1 MDRKN
6 IIIGILSVLLVIAS
20 VCAWVGWKSD
30 ASRVE
35 ELEAQLDT
43 LQRQE
48 KRSAVLRSV
57 SAQLEKIAYQQKTIS
72 DEQRLEA
79 IEQTK
84 YANEMRERSEI
95 ERQNAIIAQNN
106 AVESEHK
113 ALEAFDIAEKQREL
127 AEHQRIQ
134 AEFSKRIADTLS
146 YIALGR
152 SLGSL
157 SITQYQTGNHELAN
171 MLSYA
176 ACLYTER
183 YNGDLHYP
191 SVFSSLMQTSQSK
204 NIWSEHHGAV
214 TCLEFIQ
221 GIENMM
227 VTASDFGEIMIHQ
240 KSGDKMRS
248 NLIFNDKQLRKRVFH
263 G

>member
-84 YANEMRERSEI
+84 YANEMRER
-95 ERQNAIIAQNN
+95 
-106 AVESEHK
+106 
-113 ALEAFDIAEKQREL
+113 
-127 AEHQRIQ
+127 
-134 AEFSKRIADTLS
+134 
-146 YIALGR
+146 
-152 SLGSL
+152 
-157 SITQYQTGNHELAN
+157 
-171 MLSYA
+171 
-176 ACLYTER
+176 
-183 YNGDLHYP
+183 
-191 SVFSSLMQTSQSK
+191 
-204 NIWSEHHGAV
+204 
-214 TCLEFIQ
+214 
-221 GIENMM
+221 
-227 VTASDFGEIMIHQ
+227 
-240 KSGDKMRS
+240 
-248 NLIFNDKQLRKRVFH
+248 
-263 G
+263 